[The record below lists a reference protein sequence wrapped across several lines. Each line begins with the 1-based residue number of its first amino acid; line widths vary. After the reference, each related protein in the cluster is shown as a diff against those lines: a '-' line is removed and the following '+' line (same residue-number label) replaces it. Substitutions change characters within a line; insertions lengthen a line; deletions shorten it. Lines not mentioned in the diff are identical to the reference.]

1 MESRTKRLGVNT
13 ILVFLGKAGSSLI
26 GLLMLPFY
34 THWLTPADYGTTDL
48 VFTFTSILVSVLSC
62 CMADSLFIYA
72 KGASEDDSKKYYSTG
87 LLFLIVSSIIFVV
100 VTLVVR
106 MIGYSFDIVGVIF
119 EHAWFI
125 LAITVC
131 NALQLYTQAFTQAID
146 KMKVFTLTGIVFTIS
161 IALSSFVLLP
171 TMGLTGYLWS
181 YVFANVVSSVFSLV
195 MSKSYRYLSIG
206 DFDRSKCRELLSYGI
221 PIIPNTIMW
230 WLVSGINRPIMES
243 KLGLAAIGVFAVAN
257 KIPAVISMLCGIFNT
272 AWSITMLEEYGK
284 ADFNEFFNKVVK
296 SIYLA
301 LVLAGV
307 AISIFSQEI
316 ISIFAAKD
324 FFAAWRYV
332 PFLVLSV
339 LLQNLSGLIGGVF
352 SAQKK
357 SKYFF
362 YSSIWGAATS
372 LIFTFLLISWLGIYG
387 VCLAMIISFFSMIVS
402 RLKYAW
408 KEIDRFNI
416 KYYVALTILY
426 LSLAL
431 TVVSDLRPLMKVPIY
446 MIVIAAMLWLSKD
459 IIDSC
464 LLLLTRNRRCNQ

>member
-48 VFTFTSILVSVLSC
+48 VFTYTSILVSVLSC

-72 KGASEDDSKKYYSTG
+72 KGASEDDRKKYYSTG

-106 MIGYSFDIVGVIF
+106 MIGYRFDMDGVIF

-181 YVFANVVSSVFSLV
+181 HVFATVVSSVFSLV
-195 MSKSYRYLSIG
+195 MSKSYRYLSAG
-206 DFDRSKCRELLSYGI
+206 DIDKSKCRELLIYGI

-230 WLVSGINRPIMES
+230 WLVSGINRPIMETS
-243 KLGLAAIGVFAVAN
+243 LGLAAVGLFAVAN

-284 ADFNEFFNKVVK
+284 MDFNEFFNKIVK
-296 SIYLA
+296 SIFFI

-307 AISIFSQEI
+307 FISIFSREI
-316 ISIFAAKD
+316 ITIFAAKEYIE
-324 FFAAWRYV
+324 AWKYV
-332 PFLVLSV
+332 PFLVFSV
-339 LLQNLSGLIGGVF
+339 LLQNLSGLIGGIF

-362 YSSIWGAATS
+362 YSSIWGAGTS
-372 LIFTFLLISWLGIYG
+372 LIFTYLLISKMGMNG
-387 VCLAMIISFFSMIVS
+387 VCLAMIISFLSMIVS
-402 RLKYAW
+402 RLRYAW
-408 KEIDRFNI
+408 KVIDRFNI
-416 KYYVALTILY
+416 KYYLVISVLYIGLAVVVVSTLTPIVKCITY
-426 LSLAL
+426 LAILAL
-431 TVVSDLRPLMKVPIY
+431 ML
-446 MIVIAAMLWLSKD
+446 IASKD
-459 IIDSC
+459 I
-464 LLLLTRNRRCNQ
+464 LLYIKPILKRIKK

>member
-48 VFTFTSILVSVLSC
+48 VFTYTSILVSVLSC

-72 KGASEDDSKKYYSTG
+72 KGASEDDRKKYYSTG

-106 MIGYSFDIVGVIF
+106 MIGYRFDIVGVIF

-195 MSKSYRYLSIG
+195 MSKSYRYLSAG
-206 DFDRSKCRELLSYGI
+206 DIDKSKCRELLSYGI

-230 WLVSGINRPIMES
+230 WLVSGINRPIMETS
-243 KLGLAAIGVFAVAN
+243 LGLAAVGLFAVAN

-284 ADFNEFFNKVVK
+284 MDFNEFFNKIVK
-296 SIYLA
+296 SIFFV

-307 AISIFSQEI
+307 FISIFSREI
-316 ISIFAAKD
+316 ITIFAAKEYIE
-324 FFAAWRYV
+324 AWKYV
-332 PFLVLSV
+332 PFLVFSV
-339 LLQNLSGLIGGVF
+339 LLQNLSGLIGGIF

-362 YSSIWGAATS
+362 YSSIWGAGTS
-372 LIFTFLLISWLGIYG
+372 LIFTYLLISKMGMNG
-387 VCLAMIISFFSMIVS
+387 VCLAMIISFLSMIVS
-402 RLKYAW
+402 RLRYAW
-408 KEIDRFNI
+408 KVIDRFNI
-416 KYYVALTILY
+416 KYYLVISVLYIGLAVVVVSTLTPIVKCITY
-426 LSLAL
+426 LAILAL
-431 TVVSDLRPLMKVPIY
+431 ML
-446 MIVIAAMLWLSKD
+446 IASKD
-459 IIDSC
+459 I
-464 LLLLTRNRRCNQ
+464 LLYIKPLLKRIKK

>member
-48 VFTFTSILVSVLSC
+48 VFTYTSILVSVLSC
-62 CMADSLFIYA
+62 CMADSVFIYA
-72 KGASEDDSKKYYSTG
+72 KGASEDDRKKYYSTG

-106 MIGYSFDIVGVIF
+106 MIGYRFDIDGVIF

-131 NALQLYTQAFTQAID
+131 NALQLYTQAFTQSID

-195 MSKSYRYLSIG
+195 MSKSYRYLSAG
-206 DFDRSKCRELLSYGI
+206 DIDKSKCRELLIYGI

-230 WLVSGINRPIMES
+230 WLVSGINRPIMETS
-243 KLGLAAIGVFAVAN
+243 LGLAAVGLFAVAN

-284 ADFNEFFNKVVK
+284 MDFNEFFNKIVK
-296 SIYLA
+296 TIFFI

-307 AISIFSQEI
+307 FISIFSREI
-316 ISIFAAKD
+316 ITIFAAKEYIE
-324 FFAAWRYV
+324 AWKYV
-332 PFLVLSV
+332 PFLVFSV
-339 LLQNLSGLIGGVF
+339 LLQNLSGLIGGIF

-362 YSSIWGAATS
+362 YSSIWGAGTS
-372 LIFTFLLISWLGIYG
+372 LIFTYLLISKMGMNG
-387 VCLAMIISFFSMIVS
+387 VCLAMIISFLSMIVS
-402 RLKYAW
+402 RLRYAW
-408 KEIDRFNI
+408 KVIDRFNI
-416 KYYVALTILY
+416 KYYLVISVLYIGLAVVVVSTLTPIVKCITY
-426 LSLAL
+426 LAILAL
-431 TVVSDLRPLMKVPIY
+431 ML
-446 MIVIAAMLWLSKD
+446 IASKD
-459 IIDSC
+459 I
-464 LLLLTRNRRCNQ
+464 LLLLLSDKS

>member
-48 VFTFTSILVSVLSC
+48 VFTYTSILVSVLSC

-72 KGASEDDSKKYYSTG
+72 KGASEDDRKKYYSTG

-106 MIGYSFDIVGVIF
+106 MIGYRFDIDGVIF

-195 MSKSYRYLSIG
+195 MSKSYRYLSAG
-206 DFDRSKCRELLSYGI
+206 DIDKSKCRELLIYGI

-230 WLVSGINRPIMES
+230 WLVSGINRPIMETS
-243 KLGLAAIGVFAVAN
+243 LGLAAVGLFAVAN

-284 ADFNEFFNKVVK
+284 MDFNEFFNKIVK
-296 SIYLA
+296 SIFFI

-307 AISIFSQEI
+307 FISIFSREI
-316 ISIFAAKD
+316 ITIFAAKEYIE
-324 FFAAWRYV
+324 AWKYV
-332 PFLVLSV
+332 PFLVFSV
-339 LLQNLSGLIGGVF
+339 LLQNLSGLIGGIF

-362 YSSIWGAATS
+362 YSSIWGAGTS
-372 LIFTFLLISWLGIYG
+372 LIFTYLLISKMGMNG
-387 VCLAMIISFFSMIVS
+387 VCLAMIISFLSMIVS
-402 RLKYAW
+402 RLRYAW
-408 KEIDRFNI
+408 KVIDRFNI
-416 KYYVALTILY
+416 KYYLVISVLYIGLAVVVVSTLTPIVKCITY
-426 LSLAL
+426 LAILAL
-431 TVVSDLRPLMKVPIY
+431 ML
-446 MIVIAAMLWLSKD
+446 IASKD
-459 IIDSC
+459 I
-464 LLLLTRNRRCNQ
+464 LLYIKPLLKRIKK

>member
-48 VFTFTSILVSVLSC
+48 VFTYTSILVSVLSC

-72 KGASEDDSKKYYSTG
+72 KGASEDDRKKYYSTG

-106 MIGYSFDIVGVIF
+106 RIGYRFDIDGVIF

-195 MSKSYRYLSIG
+195 MSKSYRYLSAG
-206 DFDRSKCRELLSYGI
+206 DIDKSKCRELLIYGI

-230 WLVSGINRPIMES
+230 WLVSGINRPIMETS
-243 KLGLAAIGVFAVAN
+243 LGLTAVGLFAVAN

-284 ADFNEFFNKVVK
+284 ADFNEFFNKIVK
-296 SIYLA
+296 SIFFI

-307 AISIFSQEI
+307 FISIFSREI
-316 ISIFAAKD
+316 ITIFAAKEYIE
-324 FFAAWRYV
+324 AWKYV
-332 PFLVLSV
+332 PFLVFSV
-339 LLQNLSGLIGGVF
+339 LLQNLSGLIGGIF

-362 YSSIWGAATS
+362 YSSIWGAGTS
-372 LIFTFLLISWLGIYG
+372 LIFTYLLISKMGMNG
-387 VCLAMIISFFSMIVS
+387 VCLAMIISFLSMFVS
-402 RLKYAW
+402 RLRYAW
-408 KEIDRFNI
+408 KVIDRFNI
-416 KYYVALTILY
+416 KYYLVISVLYIGLAVVVVSTLTPIVKCITY
-426 LSLAL
+426 LIILAL
-431 TVVSDLRPLMKVPIY
+431 ML
-446 MIVIAAMLWLSKD
+446 IASKD
-459 IIDSC
+459 I
-464 LLLLTRNRRCNQ
+464 LLYIKPILKRIKK

>member
-48 VFTFTSILVSVLSC
+48 VFTYTSILVSVLSC

-72 KGASEDDSKKYYSTG
+72 KGASEDDRKKYYSTG

-106 MIGYSFDIVGVIF
+106 MIGYRFDIDGVIF

-195 MSKSYRYLSIG
+195 MSKSYRYLSAG
-206 DFDRSKCRELLSYGI
+206 DIDKSKCRELLIYGI

-230 WLVSGINRPIMES
+230 WLVSGINRPIMETS
-243 KLGLAAIGVFAVAN
+243 LGLAAVGLFAVAN

-284 ADFNEFFNKVVK
+284 MDFNEFFNKIVK
-296 SIYLA
+296 SIFFI

-307 AISIFSQEI
+307 FISIFSREI
-316 ISIFAAKD
+316 ITIFAAKEYIE
-324 FFAAWRYV
+324 AWKYV
-332 PFLVLSV
+332 PFLVFSV
-339 LLQNLSGLIGGVF
+339 LLQNLSGLIGGIF

-362 YSSIWGAATS
+362 YSSIWGAGTS
-372 LIFTFLLISWLGIYG
+372 LIFTYLLISKMGMNG
-387 VCLAMIISFFSMIVS
+387 VCLAMIISFLSMIVS
-402 RLKYAW
+402 RLRYAW
-408 KEIDRFNI
+408 KVIDRFNI
-416 KYYVALTILY
+416 KYYLVISVLYIGLAVVVVSTLTPIVKCITY
-426 LSLAL
+426 LAILAL
-431 TVVSDLRPLMKVPIY
+431 ML
-446 MIVIAAMLWLSKD
+446 IASKD
-459 IIDSC
+459 I
-464 LLLLTRNRRCNQ
+464 LLYIKPILKRIKK

>member
-13 ILVFLGKAGSSLI
+13 ILVFFGKAGSSLI

-48 VFTFTSILVSVLSC
+48 VFTYTSILVSLLSC

-72 KGASEDDSKKYYSTG
+72 KGASEDDRKKYYSTG

-106 MIGYSFDIVGVIF
+106 MIGYRFDIDGVIF

-195 MSKSYRYLSIG
+195 MSKSYRYLSAG
-206 DFDRSKCRELLSYGI
+206 DIDKSKCRELLIYGI

-230 WLVSGINRPIMES
+230 WLVSGINRPIMETS
-243 KLGLAAIGVFAVAN
+243 LGLAAVGLFAVAN

-284 ADFNEFFNKVVK
+284 MDFNEFFNKIVK
-296 SIYLA
+296 SIFFI

-307 AISIFSQEI
+307 FISIFSREI
-316 ISIFAAKD
+316 ITIFAAKEYIE
-324 FFAAWRYV
+324 AWKYV
-332 PFLVLSV
+332 PFLVFSV
-339 LLQNLSGLIGGVF
+339 LLQNLSGLIGGIF

-362 YSSIWGAATS
+362 YSSIWGAGTS
-372 LIFTFLLISWLGIYG
+372 LIFTYLLISKMGMNG
-387 VCLAMIISFFSMIVS
+387 VCLAMIISCLSMIVS
-402 RLKYAW
+402 RLRYAW
-408 KEIDRFNI
+408 KVIDRFNI
-416 KYYVALTILY
+416 KYYLVISVLYIGLAVVVVSTLTPIVKCITY
-426 LSLAL
+426 LAILAL
-431 TVVSDLRPLMKVPIY
+431 ML
-446 MIVIAAMLWLSKD
+446 IASKD
-459 IIDSC
+459 I
-464 LLLLTRNRRCNQ
+464 LLYIKPLLKRIKK